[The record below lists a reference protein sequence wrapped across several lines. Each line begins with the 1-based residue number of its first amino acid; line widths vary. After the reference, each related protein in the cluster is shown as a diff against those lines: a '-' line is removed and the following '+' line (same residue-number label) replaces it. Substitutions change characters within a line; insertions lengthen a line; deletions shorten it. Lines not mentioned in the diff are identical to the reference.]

1 MHRAGTS
8 LCTRIVQHLGVALGG
23 PLMPPAA
30 DNPDGYQELVPIVDC
45 HEMLLDAL
53 GARWDTLHLLQ
64 PVPPSFWR
72 GEPAAAARGRLKRIV
87 AEQVAAAGGA
97 WAFKDP
103 RTARFLPL
111 WRQVFE
117 ELGIQPVWLLS
128 VRDPRAIAAS
138 LLARDGIPA
147 PVGALLWVEHYLD
160 ALRHLGPDIA
170 GIVHYEHWFTAPE
183 SQVARLAGL
192 LGDAPAE
199 AVEAARGAI
208 RADLRH
214 NAPAGDAPDAQ
225 PDGASD
231 LARHLHAWLLAAPPD
246 LARLQRQAARLWP
259 AITALACSRP
269 PERAP
274 PP

>member
-1 MHRAGTS
+1 AAG
-8 LCTRIVQHLGVALGG
+8 
-23 PLMPPAA
+23 
-30 DNPDGYQELVPIVDC
+30 
-45 HEMLLDAL
+45 
-53 GARWDTLHLLQ
+53 
-64 PVPPSFWR
+64 
-72 GEPAAAARGRLKRIV
+72 
-87 AEQVAAAGGA
+87 GGA